1 MIALLVLAVNSFGQQ
16 SSWTK
21 LSWLVG
27 EWKGEGRGEPGK
39 GSGGFAFK
47 PDLDG
52 KVLVRKAH
60 SEYPAT
66 AGKPAI
72 IHDDLMVVYLDQ
84 TGTPSKAAYFDNEGH
99 TINYSI
105 SYAEKN
111 VVFLSDKAPNVPIFR
126 LTYTPID
133 SETVN
138 VKFEISQDG
147 EKFMTYVEGKC
158 KRTM

>member
-1 MIALLVLAVNSFGQQ
+1 
-16 SSWTK
+16 
-21 LSWLVG
+21 
-27 EWKGEGRGEPGK
+27 
-39 GSGGFAFK
+39 
-47 PDLDG
+47 
-52 KVLVRKAH
+52 
-60 SEYPAT
+60 
-66 AGKPAI
+66 
-72 IHDDLMVVYLDQ
+72 MVVYLDQ

-138 VKFEISQDG
+138 VKFEISQAG